1 MCRARFLQRRKCNA
15 DGNVRPTSPARGE
28 TQRGITHGFPQG
40 EQKINL
46 KDGIDRREQWG
57 PGATDILKRGAARS
71 RKITK
76 GMEVRNPHPP
86 LP

>member
-1 MCRARFLQRRKCNA
+1 MCRVPFLQRRKCNA
-15 DGNVRPTSPARGE
+15 DGNVHPSSPARE
-28 TQRGITHGFPQG
+28 QTQRGITWVPQ
-40 EQKINL
+40 QKIDL
-46 KDGIDRREQWG
+46 KNGIDRREQWG

-76 GMEVRNPHPP
+76 GMAVRNPHLP